1 MGKAMSVITSPFK
14 YYNIESRAHK
24 VISQSKPVVAPKF
37 KDTIKD
43 LERVI
48 KGKIIKLISDLTKIK
63 TFDDLQIIQK

>member
-1 MGKAMSVITSPFK
+1 MSVITSPFK

-43 LERVI
+43 LERVL
-48 KGKIIKLISDLTKIK
+48 KGKKS
-63 TFDDLQIIQK
+63 QIQ

>member
-1 MGKAMSVITSPFK
+1 MSVITSPFK

>member
-1 MGKAMSVITSPFK
+1 MSVITSPFK

-48 KGKIIKLISDLTKIK
+48 KGKKNSIIYNLTKFK

>member
-1 MGKAMSVITSPFK
+1 MSVIISPFK

-24 VISQSKPVVAPKF
+24 VISQSKPKAAPKF

-48 KGKIIKLISDLTKIK
+48 KGKLSKMIKFVAIIK